1 MAPVLSG
8 LTLCAVLAAV
18 ILLVSGVSKVQSRDT
33 VGDALD
39 ALGLPGSQLPSGVLS
54 MLPWAEIVLGA
65 LLLIVGGVFGIVVAS
80 CAVALFCL
88 YLGII
93 IRAVVTIP
101 DPVDCHCFGDLAP
114 GDIGAR
120 TIVRNVLLVA
130 ASVLALI
137 AAIDDRRPAVE
148 RIIKA
153 SAGDLWWWLAAVLTA
168 AVLATVLY
176 RPVDEVAEEDDDEEI
191 ADYESVPIPLA
202 SVTDAEGRT
211 TTLRGLVG
219 QRPALLLFVSPGCSP
234 CETLMAKVP
243 RWMTLLPEVDV
254 RCLVMGE
261 SAREALPES
270 LRPLSLVDEGGSA
283 NLVFEVHGYPTAW
296 LLGVDGRVA
305 GGPQKGPSNIETM
318 VQDMRTALDDVAKE
332 SEESGA
338 DEVLVD

>member
-1 MAPVLSG
+1 MAPVFSG

-18 ILLVSGVSKVQSRDT
+18 VLLVSGGSKVQSHDT
-33 VGDALD
+33 VSDALD

-65 LLLIVGGVFGIVVAS
+65 LLLIVGGVFGIIVAS

-88 YLGII
+88 YLVII

-137 AAIDDRRPAVE
+137 AAIDDRRPAIE
-148 RIIKA
+148 RIVKA
-153 SAGDLWWWLAAVLTA
+153 PAGDLWWWLAAVLT
-168 AVLATVLY
+168 VVVVATVLY
-176 RPVDEVAEEDDDEEI
+176 RPVDDAAEEDDAEEI

-202 SVTDAEGRT
+202 SVTDVEGRT
-211 TTLRGLVG
+211 TTLRGLVA
-219 QRPALLLFVSPGCSP
+219 QRPVLLIFVSPGCGP
-234 CETLMAKVP
+234 CERVMTKAP
-243 RWMTLLPEVDV
+243 GWMMLLPEVDV
-254 RCLVMGE
+254 RCLVTSE
-261 SAREALPES
+261 SVREALPES
-270 LRPLSLVDEGGSA
+270 LRPLSLVDKDGST

-296 LLGVDGRVA
+296 LLGVDGRIA

>member
-1 MAPVLSG
+1 MASVFSG
-8 LTLCAVLAAV
+8 LTLCTVLAAV
-18 ILLVSGVSKVQSRDT
+18 VLLVSGGSKVQSHDT
-33 VGDALD
+33 VSDALD

-137 AAIDDRRPAVE
+137 AAIDDRRPAIE

-153 SAGDLWWWLAAVLTA
+153 SAGDLWWWLAAVLT
-168 AVLATVLY
+168 VVVVATVLY
-176 RPVDEVAEEDDDEEI
+176 RPVDDAAEEDDAEEI

-202 SVTDAEGRT
+202 SVTDVEGRT
-211 TTLRGLVG
+211 TTLRGLVA
-219 QRPALLLFVSPGCSP
+219 QRPVLLIFVSPGCGP
-234 CETLMAKVP
+234 CERVMTKAP
-243 RWMTLLPEVDV
+243 GWMMLLPDVGRPAQRGKRHLHGLHHRALYPWANHRNGRTGILYRYATKKPHRKVD
-254 RCLVMGE
+254 
-261 SAREALPES
+261 
-270 LRPLSLVDEGGSA
+270 
-283 NLVFEVHGYPTAW
+283 
-296 LLGVDGRVA
+296 
-305 GGPQKGPSNIETM
+305 
-318 VQDMRTALDDVAKE
+318 
-332 SEESGA
+332 SGA
-338 DEVLVD
+338 AFLCMGGVT